1 MTALNYDDYFVP
13 RIVLLSDGEADNQKW
28 QAPLQIAIQQRI
40 IIDVVALL
48 SQDERGRKTLEEI
61 AIKTGGNF
69 IMPADLGKFITDFV
83 HLSKKKQATKVEDI
97 ELCLDTSGSMSEN
110 YKGSTSKKIKAL
122 KNAVMEFAAKKL
134 NIDPRDRVGVVA
146 FGTHDATKTEVLL
159 RPGQY
164 IQENFMRA
172 VEKLKPQDG
181 TPLDRGLD
189 LVIKELDLVN
199 KRSTLNLEIAQPIS
213 SIEQIP
219 NEHGTCGYCAATG
232 APQPDID
239 APNWAFYEGVRKVMV
254 FRCPRCGIIYHG
266 MCFDKHIT
274 RGGNAGVCYGCNAV
288 LGVEEALQVQTP
300 ASAAEQNFLLCC
312 PSCNEPLPANARFCA
327 HCGQRIDA
335 ENQPVATRNTAP
347 KFVSTYANPG
357 GITPAPTESIYNPD
371 AMGDTLIAC
380 PKCGYTC
387 DKTWGTCPMCNEPLP
402 Q

>member
-1 MTALNYDDYFVP
+1 MAINYDDFFVP
-13 RIVLLSDGEADNQKW
+13 RIVLLSDGEADNSSW
-28 QAPLQIAIQQRI
+28 QTPLQLAISQHI

-61 AIKTGGNF
+61 AAKTGGNF

-122 KNAVMEFAAKKL
+122 KEAVMEFAAKKL

-146 FGTHDATKTEVLL
+146 FGTSDALKTQILL
-159 RPGQY
+159 KPGPY
-164 IQENFMRA
+164 VQENFQRA
-172 VEKLKPQDG
+172 VDQLKPQDG

-189 LVIKELDLVN
+189 LAIKELDLVR
-199 KRSTLNLEIAQPIS
+199 KRSGLTMEIAQPIT

-219 NEHGTCGYCAATG
+219 NLHGTCGYCAATG

-239 APNWAFYEGVRKVMV
+239 APNWAFYEGVRQVMV

-288 LGVEEALQVQTP
+288 LGVDQSLQVQTP
-300 ASAAEQNFLLCC
+300 ASASAPAMLLCC
-312 PSCNEPLPANARFCA
+312 PNCNEPLPANARFCA

-335 ENQPVATRNTAP
+335 TNQPVAKPSAGLKSAVTYESMTGEASAP
-347 KFVSTYANPG
+347 ST
-357 GITPAPTESIYNPD
+357 SIYNPD
-371 AMGDTLIAC
+371 SMSDTLVAC
-380 PKCGYTC
+380 TKCGYTC